1 MKISHRLLALSG
13 LSAAGLALVTGMG
26 MYAVTSIQSDLQ
38 GLTLHATPLQTKT
51 YELQERTERLMGNL
65 LRLSLAQH
73 KDDADKALATV
84 GADSQAL
91 DKLRG
96 EIRRLDPKAGA
107 DQADFRAAQDDI
119 ATAVNKRLADETA
132 YRTETEAARS
142 ALKTA
147 EDAVGATRQAVQ
159 QIGIEAGKAAD
170 KAQDASRRLAA
181 TMKQVL
187 SAQSRLKEIH
197 VLVSEIDLASN
208 RFRLT
213 PLKDKFKSAVE
224 SIQRLEVEP
233 GSDDVLKEVRATAT
247 ATLDAVLRDGSGLM
261 ALRADVLAKK
271 ADAEAAY
278 ARQRKAVLGPVDEQV
293 TKLGTILD
301 TTEVQA
307 VKQRQVLEAAL
318 RLRNEP
324 GGVVATSEE
333 VSLRIRDMVA
343 SLRLLM
349 LATQEAEASAGHA
362 ELNKLAE
369 RLVADLG
376 TMRSGLVKMG
386 RPPLAA
392 QVDTALA
399 AMGSVKGSIANVART
414 KQQLLAS
421 QARMAQSM
429 AQLKA
434 VAARQASDGEKQV
447 KSMGERQAQVIAAV
461 DERVRTSLVGIL
473 AIAGVVVTVSVLLS
487 LRIVR
492 TITQRLNAA
501 VQVAEQVSK
510 GELVRVAAA
519 AGNDETARLMSAL
532 STMVGTLTGMVGDI
546 RNAAEQIHVGSSEIS
561 RGNQDLSTR
570 TEQQASQLQQTAS
583 SVEQLTA
590 TVRQNAESARTANDL
605 ADQASSVAAQGG
617 QIVEGVVQ
625 SMGHIEASSKQI
637 GEIVGVIDGI
647 AFQTNILALNAAVEA
662 ARAGEHGRGF
672 AVVAA
677 EVRAL
682 AKKSAEAAHQVK
694 DIVDRSV
701 ATIGSGSVQ
710 VREAGTTMQ
719 DIMRQVQQVTTLIG
733 EIARASEEQAQSIS
747 AVGGAVQ
754 SLDTLTQ
761 QNAALAEQ
769 STAAATSLRQ
779 QAEGLTHAVAA
790 FRVQHGA

>member
-13 LSAAGLALVTGMG
+13 LSAAGLAVVTGMG

-119 ATAVNKRLADETA
+119 AAAVNKRLADETA

-224 SIQRLEVEP
+224 GIQRLEVEP
-233 GSDDVLKEVRATAT
+233 GSDDVLKDVRAAAT
-247 ATLDAVLRDGSGLM
+247 VTLDAVLRDGSGLL

-510 GELVRVAAA
+510 GELVRVNVA

-532 STMVGTLTGMVGDI
+532 STMVGTLTGMVDDI

-662 ARAGEHGRGF
+662 ARAGEQGRGF
-672 AVVAA
+672 AVVAD